1 MITLLCDQWH
11 LEDVCV
17 YVFLCVCVYTCFC
30 VCICVLMCVCV
41 FVCENLMWRTLTV
54 VTAGEFLPGLTFLS
68 DAFLGGDHG
77 ARRPRALQR
86 CGFSPALGQ
95 CRSVPCAL
103 ETRPHRGL
111 IPWAPVRKCCQ
122 QSLASSQ
129 RCYSEIS
136 RKAS

>member
-1 MITLLCDQWH
+1 M
-11 LEDVCV
+11 
-17 YVFLCVCVYTCFC
+17 
-30 VCICVLMCVCV
+30 CICV
-41 FVCENLMWRTLTV
+41 FVCVCIRVSVYVYVFSCVCVCLCVKRLMWRTLTV

-77 ARRPRALQR
+77 ARRPRVLQR
-86 CGFSPALGQ
+86 CGFSPAPGQ